1 MKKLLIL
8 FALIV
13 LFSGFVLATDVAYV
27 VEYEGDAE
35 TNFIAALDN
44 LGFSFREAE
53 EGQKLVT
60 KGRYSVHE
68 EVDILIEGNGKVNY
82 DGAVGFRKNTDGTYT
97 AVGDFYG
104 LRTAEGKSVS
114 AEMLK
119 CEVTA
124 HAKEAEVSE
133 RLNALMFHMEQGSR
147 KENDNMIEFSLQR
160 WVS

>member
-1 MKKLLIL
+1 MSHKTEIKTELNNKHYL
-8 FALIV
+8 
-13 LFSGFVLATDVAYV
+13 TK
-27 VEYEGDAE
+27 
-35 TNFIAALDN
+35 ALDD

-60 KGRYSVHE
+60 KGRYGVHE
-68 EVDILIEGNGKVNY
+68 EVDILVESNGKINY
-82 DGAVGFRKNTDGTYT
+82 NGAVGFRKNTDGTYT

-104 LRTAEGKSVS
+104 LRTAEGRAVS

-133 RLNALMFHMEQGSR
+133 RLSALMFHMEQGTR
-147 KENDNMIEFSLQR
+147 KESDSTIEFTLQK
-160 WVS
+160 WVA